1 MRSFLSTT
9 VNILQVSKQRDF
21 RFIPSVK
28 MLQGCILNFFIGLT
42 FCVQIFSSRFPS
54 IFYFLKS
61 TIKGTSSI
69 TLWSIPEEVNTV
81 LQISQLWAEFQKKAG
96 FIYLTE
102 NLSFLTV
109 SVTQILL
116 RVLDQYRQKVFV
128 APRVLQQ
135 TINYLKNG
143 WVHFF
148 HVVITLWGLH

>member
-21 RFIPSVK
+21 RFFPSVK
-28 MLQGCILNFFIGLT
+28 ILQGCILNFFIRLA

-69 TLWSIPEEVNTV
+69 TLWPIPEEVNTV
-81 LQISQLWAEFQKKAG
+81 LQISQLWAELQKMQDL

-143 WVHFF
+143 
-148 HVVITLWGLH
+148 

>member
-9 VNILQVSKQRDF
+9 VNILQVSKRRDF
-21 RFIPSVK
+21 RFFPSVK
-28 MLQGCILNFFIGLT
+28 MLQGCILNFFIGLA

-54 IFYFLKS
+54 ILYFLKS

-69 TLWSIPEEVNTV
+69 TLWPIPEEVNTV
-81 LQISQLWAEFQKKAG
+81 LQISQLWAEFQKNAG
-96 FIYLTE
+96 CIYLTE

-116 RVLDQYRQKVFV
+116 RVLDQYRRKVFV

-143 WVHFF
+143 
-148 HVVITLWGLH
+148 

>member
-21 RFIPSVK
+21 RFFPSVK
-28 MLQGCILNFFIGLT
+28 ILQGCILNFFIRLA

-69 TLWSIPEEVNTV
+69 TLWPIPEEVNTV
-81 LQISQLWAEFQKKAG
+81 LQISQLWAELQKMQDL

-116 RVLDQYRQKVFV
+116 RVLDQYRRKVFV

-143 WVHFF
+143 
-148 HVVITLWGLH
+148 

>member
-21 RFIPSVK
+21 RFFPSVK
-28 MLQGCILNFFIGLT
+28 ILQGCILNFFIWLA
-42 FCVQIFSSRFPS
+42 FCVQIFSSRFPG

-69 TLWSIPEEVNTV
+69 TLWPIPEEVNTV
-81 LQISQLWAEFQKKAG
+81 LQISQLWAELQKMQDL

-143 WVHFF
+143 
-148 HVVITLWGLH
+148 